1 MVRKFSLPVF
11 FILTVLLVACAPQ
24 TTQEPISLET
34 QTVET
39 SVPESLPPTEI
50 APPAEIP
57 AANSEWVTYRDPRYG
72 IGLTYPCWWAF
83 TPMPAEGF
91 GGAIS
96 LRSFDEEYFRAHST
110 KGNWNGAMPPEGVF
124 ALDIAV
130 FEKIDPALSTV
141 DAWLTFTDPSMS
153 AIASA
158 EERAIGQN
166 TATVIQMLNM
176 NNSSDPPSTLYVYRL
191 APDKLLMVNP
201 LFQDRLD
208 ADDIQGVLTSL
219 SLSTDQPI
227 VVPAFAP
234 HEPLIAAACA
244 GK

>member
-11 FILTVLLVACAPQ
+11 FILTVLLGACAPQ
-24 TTQEPISLET
+24 VTQEPIPPVAQL
-34 QTVET
+34 VET
-39 SVPESLPPTEI
+39 LESESVPPTEI
-50 APPAEIP
+50 ASPTEMPT
-57 AANSEWVTYRDPRYG
+57 ANSEWVTYRDSRYG
-72 IGLTYPCWWAF
+72 IGLAYPCWWAF
-83 TPMPAEGF
+83 TPMPAEGY

-110 KGNWNGAMPPEGVF
+110 RGNWNNSAPTEGVF

-130 FEKIDPALSTV
+130 FEGIDPALSTV
-141 DAWLTFTDPSMS
+141 DAWKIFTDPDMS

-201 LFQDRLD
+201 IFQDRLD
-208 ADDIQGVLTSL
+208 ANDIQGILTSL
-219 SLSTDQPI
+219 SLNLDQAI
-227 VVPAFAP
+227 IVPAFAP

-244 GK
+244 GR